1 MTLPQSGPPANVHD
15 APLVTRILQGAGLA
29 VVVTVFGFA
38 SGFKG
43 RLSVADIAISVVAV
57 SLGGGVG
64 GVIHYATDSWRA
76 RGGAWRTVANVG
88 SLLGYCLVAVG
99 ALFLVS
105 LGK

>member
-1 MTLPQSGPPANVHD
+1 MQ
-15 APLVTRILQGAGLA
+15 
-29 VVVTVFGFA
+29 A
-38 SGFKG
+38 SGFEG

-57 SLGGGVG
+57 TVGGGAG
-64 GVIHYATDSWRA
+64 GVIYCATDGWRA

-105 LGK
+105 LSK